1 MAFKDGPYEAPTA
14 PKQTPIGSVH
24 DTLDMAEEL
33 ASKVSNLA
41 AHLLGAVPTAIVS
54 DQKTGSAGV
63 LNGMQDRARTVRAKL
78 QDAFDDI
85 ERLFQNC

>member
-1 MAFKDGPYEAPTA
+1 MAFKDGPYENAV

-24 DTLDMAEEL
+24 DTLDMAEDL
-33 ASKVSNLA
+33 AKKVTNLA
-41 AHLLGAVPTAIVS
+41 AHLLGAVPTAVTS
-54 DQKTGSAGV
+54 DHKTGSAGV
-63 LNGMQDRARTVRAKL
+63 LNGMQDRARDVRAKL